1 MVMLILVIIR
11 FCNPNE
17 GLGSQTHYVIFIFL
31 IVNQKIYS
39 HSLIIHKSVLL
50 GRRYVFFIIRKIYNV
65 KCLWLG
71 LTRNTIRTC
80 MLGTSYAEMC

>member
-1 MVMLILVIIR
+1 MVMSILVIIL

-17 GLGSQTHYVIFIFL
+17 GLGSPTHDVIFIFL

-71 LTRNTIRTC
+71 LTRNTICTC
-80 MLGTSYAEMC
+80 M